1 MPVND
6 DDRQAELVL
15 RELAHQM
22 DNYIPAAGESW
33 QACHDRRLKVLVADA
48 LAAHREQARRDAMED
63 AAKVAEDL
71 DIDWSLG
78 TAEHREAITAAIRA
92 L

>member
-6 DDRQAELVL
+6 DDRRALE
-15 RELAHQM
+15 AI
-22 DNYIPAAGESW
+22 D
-33 QACHDRRLKVLVADA
+33 DA
-48 LAAHREQARRDAMED
+48 LGFLMDDEREIVLSAFAAHREQARRQALVD